1 MAFPFFLMVY
11 VSFVVIVVSS
21 LLIALCNW
29 YHPISDLVILIS
41 SKIIVIW
48 LMYSVFA
55 TNSTFLDA
63 ISNFLCVV
71 FGLPLNQHIP
81 LCTHLFLVCEMI
93 YCMFRRTFS
102 SAQISFQQTRSNILA
117 CCCSIHF
124 EIIYHAMHVQH
135 ICIVWYILWPSV
147 CLTSLYWN
155 SWMDQQVFGTEATLG
170 LFCSLFIR
178 EFGYLEKNWGTS
190 LWKLVPN
197 SELRLF
203 LIIQHFTSTITN
215 LCNLFWA
222 SAIVCNTL
230 VVTCSITQFICNSW
244 DLLLLTV
251 V

>member
-11 VSFVVIVVSS
+11 VSFVVFIVSS

-29 YHPISDLVILIS
+29 YYPISDLVILIS
-41 SKIIVIW
+41 SKIIVMW

-81 LCTHLFLVCEMI
+81 LCTHLSLVCEMI

-124 EIIYHAMHVQH
+124 EIIYHTMHIQH
-135 ICIVWYILWPSV
+135 LCIVWYILWPSV

-155 SWMDQQVFGTEATLG
+155 SWMDQAGFWHRGNPRFVLQFVYKGIWVSRKTEVLPSGNLSQTLNFAYFWLFSISHPPSQVFSTFFEHLPLFATPWL
-170 LFCSLFIR
+170 
-178 EFGYLEKNWGTS
+178 
-190 LWKLVPN
+190 
-197 SELRLF
+197 
-203 LIIQHFTSTITN
+203 
-215 LCNLFWA
+215 
-222 SAIVCNTL
+222 
-230 VVTCSITQFICNSW
+230 
-244 DLLLLTV
+244 
-251 V
+251 